1 MTLPT
6 GDDQDAR
13 VLLGRLIERIDRT
26 NEWFQ
31 QWMDYN
37 HDRFERGANEMA
49 TLRAEIAELR
59 ARRHFPQAPQSPN
72 GWAAPLITLL
82 KEAREFIE
90 AVASLKEVALAIA
103 VIMASSAV
111 ISHPEAV
118 TAIIA
123 SYNAHGRVGHE

>member
-26 NEWFQ
+26 NDWFQ

-37 HDRFERGANEMA
+37 HDRFERGAEEMA
-49 TLRAEIAELR
+49 TLRSEIAELR
-59 ARRHFPQAPQSPN
+59 ARSHSPPVPPSPS
-72 GWAAPLITLL
+72 GWAAPFIALL
-82 KEAREFIE
+82 KEAREFVE
-90 AVASLKEVALAIA
+90 AIASLKEIMFAIA
-103 VIMASSAV
+103 VITASSAV
-111 ISHPEAV
+111 ITHPEAV

-123 SYNAHGRVGHE
+123 SYNAAGPGARE